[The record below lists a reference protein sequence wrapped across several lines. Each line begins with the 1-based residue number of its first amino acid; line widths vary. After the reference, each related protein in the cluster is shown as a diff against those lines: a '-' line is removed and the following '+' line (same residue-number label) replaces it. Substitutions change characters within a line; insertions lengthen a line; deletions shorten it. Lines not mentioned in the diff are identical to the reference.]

1 MSDQSITTYSV
12 ANYIVDRLAA
22 LGARHVFNVPGNYSA
37 QFLIT
42 AHASGKLVCVGTTNE
57 MEAGYAADAQA
68 RLNGI
73 GVACVTYGVGS
84 FSALNAIAGSYV
96 ERCPVVLING
106 AANADKAQQLVRQ
119 GVLFAHAIDPLRT
132 DEAVFR
138 HVTAD
143 AAVITA
149 PDDAPGQ
156 IDRVLRA
163 CITEKRPVYLEVQDG
178 VWALPCDRPETPDK
192 PLRPPP
198 LTPQAEQDVAQS
210 VRSAVAAVLQ
220 RISMAAHPVLWG
232 GEELQRFGVAD
243 RFEQLVH
250 SLKLPYST
258 TLLGKALVS
267 ERNEYFV
274 GVYDSKF
281 APSDTRQV
289 IEGSDC
295 LVALGTIPTD
305 FYGYIVAKEYDRM
318 ILAAGNGVRI
328 GKAIFP
334 NVPLDRFMTALLA
347 QIKKSSGAR
356 TLASVPGSTSGHTPP
371 PGFEAAR
378 RIDKHERIKQASTA
392 TRAHAGSEHHAAI
405 TAVTASGLTWE
416 LFFNRMHEFVD
427 EHMYVLADTSLS
439 LFPAAELL
447 IPKRGHFI
455 AQAGWLSIGY
465 TVGAAVGVALQAGHG
480 ERVIVFAGD
489 GGFQMIASAFSTLVQ
504 HQRPDIVFVFD
515 NRLYGI
521 EQFLIDASF
530 YQDAKKDPIF
540 FNRLP
545 HWDYAKLAEAF
556 GGKGYTVETMAELD
570 AALDATQVL
579 TDVPAL
585 IAVKIDSRSLP
596 PELEQ
601 APQAAAAALTLPKPI
616 GFAPVAFN

>member
-1 MSDQSITTYSV
+1 MSDHSTTAYTV
-12 ANYIVDRLAA
+12 ANYIVDRLIA

-42 AHASGKLVCVGTTNE
+42 AQASGKLVCVGTTNE

-84 FSALNAIAGSYV
+84 LSALNAIAGAYV

-106 AANADKAQQLVRQ
+106 TANADKAQQLVRE

-132 DEAVFR
+132 DESVFR

-149 PDDAPGQ
+149 PEDAPAQ

-163 CITEKRPVYLEVQDG
+163 CITEKRPVYLEVRDG
-178 VWALPCDRPETPDK
+178 VWALPCDRPEAPDQ
-192 PLRPPP
+192 PLRPLP
-198 LTPQAEQDVAQS
+198 LTPGDEQDVVQS
-210 VRSAVAAVLQ
+210 VRAAVAAVLE
-220 RISMAAHPVLWG
+220 RISTAVHPVLWG

-250 SLKLPYST
+250 ALKLPYST
-258 TLLGKALVS
+258 TLLGKAIVS
-267 ERNEYFV
+267 ERNDYFV

-281 APSDTRQV
+281 APSDTRLV
-289 IEGSDC
+289 VEGTDC

-328 GKAIFP
+328 GRAIFP
-334 NVPLDRFMTALLA
+334 NVPLDRFMTELLE
-347 QIKKSSGAR
+347 QVEKSSAAR
-356 TLASVPGSTSGHTPP
+356 TPAALRTSTFGHTPP

-378 RIDKHERIKQASTA
+378 RLDKHERLKQASAA
-392 TRAHAGSEHHAAI
+392 TRVQARTEPHATVAALP
-405 TAVTASGLTWE
+405 ASGITWE
-416 LFFNRMHEFVD
+416 LFFGRMHEFVD
-427 EHMYVLADTSLS
+427 EHMYVLADTSLG

-447 IPKRGHFI
+447 IPKAGHFI

-465 TVGAAVGVALQAGHG
+465 TVGASVGVALQAGQG
-480 ERVIVFAGD
+480 ERVVVLAGD
-489 GGFQMIASAFSTLVQ
+489 GGFQMIASAFSTLAR
-504 HQRPDIVFVFD
+504 HQRPDIMFVFD

-530 YQDAKKDPIF
+530 YRDVKKDPLF

-545 HWDYAKLAEAF
+545 QWDYVKLAEAF
-556 GGKGYTVETMAELD
+556 GGQGYSVATVAELD
-570 AALDATQVL
+570 ATLAAIQAL

-585 IAVKIDSRSLP
+585 IAVKIDPRLLP
-596 PELEQ
+596 PELDQ
-601 APQAAAAALTLPKPI
+601 ALGPAAAALGIPKPA
-616 GFAPVAFN
+616 GFAPAAFN

>member
-1 MSDQSITTYSV
+1 MSDQPTTPYTV

-22 LGARHVFNVPGNYSA
+22 LGARHVFNVPGNYTA

-42 AHASGKLVCVGTTNE
+42 AHASGKLVCVGTTNA

-84 FSALNAIAGSYV
+84 FSALNAIAGAYV

-106 AANADKAQQLVRQ
+106 MANADKAQQLVRQ

-138 HVTAD
+138 HVTA
-143 AAVITA
+143 AAAAITA
-149 PDDAPGQ
+149 PDDASGQ

-178 VWALPCDRPETPDK
+178 VWALPCDRPEAPDE
-192 PLRPPP
+192 PLCP
-198 LTPQAEQDVAQS
+198 LPLEPQAEQDVAQS
-210 VRSAVAAVLQ
+210 VRSAVAAVLE
-220 RISMAAHPVLWG
+220 RMSMAAHPVLWG

-250 SLKLPYST
+250 ALKLPYST

-267 ERNEYFV
+267 ERNEYFI

-281 APSDTRQV
+281 APADTREV
-289 IEGSDC
+289 IEGADC

-305 FYGYIVAKEYDRM
+305 FYGDIVAKEYDRM
-318 ILAAGNGVRI
+318 ILAAGNGVRL
-328 GKAIFP
+328 GSAIFP
-334 NVPLDRFMTALLA
+334 NVPLGRFMTALLA
-347 QIKKSSGAR
+347 QIKMSKDTR
-356 TLASVPGSTSGHTPP
+356 TLASGPASTSGHTPP
-371 PGFEAAR
+371 SGFEAAR
-378 RIDKHERIKQASTA
+378 RLDKHERIKQASAA
-392 TRAHAGSEHHAAI
+392 TRAQARSEHHAAV
-405 TAVTASGLTWE
+405 AAFPASGITWE

-427 EHMYVLADTSLS
+427 EHMYVLADTSLG

-447 IPKRGHFI
+447 IPKPGRFI

-465 TVGAAVGVALQAGHG
+465 TVGAAVGVALQAGQG
-480 ERVIVFAGD
+480 ERVVVFAGD
-489 GGFQMIASAFSTLVQ
+489 GGFQMIASAFSTLVR

-515 NRLYGI
+515 NWLYGI

-530 YQDAKKDPIF
+530 YQDAKKDPLF

-545 HWDYAKLAEAF
+545 YWDYVKLAEAF

-570 AALDATQVL
+570 AALDATQIL

-585 IAVKIDSRSLP
+585 IAVKIDPRSLP

-601 APQAAAAALTLPKPI
+601 ALQPAAAALTIPKPI
-616 GFAPVAFN
+616 GFAPAAFN